1 MGQVTKQAQAQAD
14 ASPDAD
20 PQPLAGAGALLLLLL
35 HISSQRIPSHQFPWF
50 RPITAPP
57 ARGVE
62 DQLEDAVGQ
71 ETGEEEPSIC
81 GDRK

>member
-1 MGQVTKQAQAQAD
+1 MVLFVKKK
-14 ASPDAD
+14 
-20 PQPLAGAGALLLLLL
+20 
-35 HISSQRIPSHQFPWF
+35 FPWF